1 MDNPIS
7 NYIIKQPDD
16 CALIFIKNG
25 QSVIDINAQR
35 HMPLASIYKLIIL
48 KTYLDQCEKGIVN
61 PDDLVHIPELKCYWI
76 RWVDP
81 GFSMWYASLK
91 EDNKVKNSQIA
102 LREIVQGMLAYS
114 CNANTDYLIGVLGI
128 QEIQKQCIVLGM
140 HNHDPVMPIST
151 SVMMFLRDAIKE
163 IHHTPFTLAREAN
176 ASFENLLHGKTVE
189 GLDFNLLNHF
199 DYKMQCDWSDVLPH
213 GTIND
218 YVNILTYFQEQ
229 QQSSKELQ
237 KLMRWFGDLHSYKGF
252 QGGMKLGTTPKV
264 FNVALYATDKE
275 NNTYQLIYFL
285 NNLDQEQKEMVTL
298 ASNDF
303 NLRMIKEP
311 SYVNELK
318 NNIAHVASV

>member
-25 QSVIDINAQR
+25 QSIIDINAQC
-35 HMPLASIYKLIIL
+35 HMPLASIYKLIVL
-48 KTYLDQCEKGIVN
+48 KAYLEQCKSGDVN
-61 PDDLVHIPELKCYWI
+61 PNDLVHIHELKCYWI

-81 GFSMWYASLK
+81 GFSGWYASLK
-91 EDNKVKNSQIA
+91 ATNKVKNNQIA
-102 LREIVQGMLAYS
+102 LREIVQGMLEYS
-114 CNANTDYLIGVLGI
+114 CNANTDYLLSLLHIEKV
-128 QEIQKQCIVLGM
+128 QKQLDTLKIDG
-140 HNHDPVMPIST
+140 HDPIMPIST
-151 SVMMFLRDAIKE
+151 SVLMFLRDIKKGMT
-163 IHHTPFTLAREAN
+163 HTPITLAKEAN
-176 ASFENLLHGKTVE
+176 SAFEKLLQGKTVE
-189 GLDFNLLNHF
+189 GLDFNLLNDF
-199 DYKMQCDWSDVLPH
+199 DYKRQCDWSDALPH
-213 GTIND
+213 ASVHNYIQVLNQLQALHKNT
-218 YVNILTYFQEQ
+218 
-229 QQSSKELQ
+229 KELQ
-237 KLMRWFGDLHSYKGF
+237 SVMSWFGNLKSYKGL

-264 FNVALYATDKE
+264 FNTALYATDKE